1 MDLGINRQALVPVVQ
16 QIVSAI
22 AAWIRESGVSPGT
35 RLPSIRQLAHD
46 NLLSQSNVIEALERM
61 VAEGVL
67 ASRAGSGFVI
77 AEQPVAS
84 SPLAECQWYEGA
96 ERRWG
101 AFTDNQLGEL
111 KLGCGW
117 LPDSWRESDDISY
130 AIREIS
136 RTDTAGVFNYST
148 PLGLPVLREQLHK
161 RLTQIQVASSTER
174 ILTTHGAS
182 HAQDLLI
189 RTLLK
194 AGDTVVVET
203 PGYGNLYRQLAF
215 HGVKLLEVPRT
226 RSGPDIQALEA
237 LLARHRPKCLFIN
250 SLYHNPTG
258 SSLSRTVAERL
269 LHLAHARDFL
279 IVEEDVYGDLQH
291 ASCIRLAALA
301 HGDRVIYVSSF
312 SKTLSSALRVGY
324 LTASA
329 ALIGQVLKLKTL
341 TGLGTSRFAE
351 AMVAS
356 LLANGTYRK
365 WVQRLR
371 RRLSTEMAK
380 TLQVLEDEEWEVFA
394 VPAGGMFVWARPGA
408 VDGTRL
414 HARARQLGVLLSSG
428 ELFSPTGEHA
438 DWLRINVAYAC
449 DHRALAL
456 FKAMGPAG
464 STSTILKT
472 TGM

>member
-35 RLPSIRQLAHD
+35 RLPSIRQLAQD
-46 NLLSQSNVIEALERM
+46 NLLSQSSVIEALERM

-67 ASRAGSGFVI
+67 ASRAGSSFVI
-77 AEQPVAS
+77 AAQPVAS
-84 SPLAECQWYEGA
+84 SSLAEYQWYEGA
-96 ERRWG
+96 EHRWG

-117 LPDSWRESDDISY
+117 LPDAWRESDDISY

-148 PLGLPVLREQLHK
+148 PLGLPALREQLHK
-161 RLTQIQVASSTER
+161 RLTQIQVATTAER

-194 AGDTVVVET
+194 AGDTVVVES

-215 HGVKLLEVPRT
+215 HGVRLLEVPRT
-226 RSGPDIQALEA
+226 RSGPDIQALET
-237 LLARHRPKCLFIN
+237 LLLIHRPKCLFIH

-258 SSLSRTVAERL
+258 TSLSLAVAERL
-269 LHLAHARDFL
+269 LHLARNLDFL

-301 HGDRVIYVSSF
+301 HDDRVIYVSSF

-329 ALIGQVLKLKTL
+329 GLVTQVLKLKTL
-341 TGLGTSRFAE
+341 TGMGTSRFAE

-371 RRLSTEMAK
+371 RRLSAEMAK

-394 VPAGGMFVWARPGA
+394 VPAGGMFVWARPGPG
-408 VDGTRL
+408 DRSRL
-414 HARARQLGVLLSSG
+414 HARARQLGVLLTPG

-438 DWLRINVAYAC
+438 NWLRINVAYAG
-449 DHRALAL
+449 DRRALAL

>member
-237 LLARHRPKCLFIN
+237 LLASHRPKCLFIN

-324 LTASA
+324 LTAST

-456 FKAMGPAG
+456 FKAMGPTG

>member
-182 HAQDLLI
+182 HAQDLMI

-237 LLARHRPKCLFIN
+237 LLASHRPKCLFIN